1 MPRQH
6 DGPPKP
12 RKQLFYADPE
22 HPGRS
27 RHDGCFAP
35 VKPGRRLN
43 PKKAGYP
50 RTEGP
55 CWVCQRG
62 TEDRTLW
69 LWFFSMLDQLE
80 MVPPAL
86 DAVSEAGFAL
96 AKDLRCGVLTGS
108 IEREKLES
116 NAAELVGAFRKAW
129 QEGARAAAYPGGQRD
144 FLQVGIAYGLIGLG
158 YVDGRLNERDPRR
171 YLAHPD
177 PTRRPL
183 VNAADI
189 EQVAGRLGYI
199 ARVVRRSVKEQ
210 REILRTPRGRDEN
223 EPLRAL
229 VAAYGASPVRLAES
243 AVSFLAT
250 PRFSEDRLRYQA
262 NLVAGTLRKRK
273 HQSKPLPES

>member
-1 MPRQH
+1 MHRQH

-12 RKQLFYADPE
+12 RKEVFYADPE
-22 HPGRS
+22 HLGQS
-27 RHDGCFAP
+27 RHDGCFGP
-35 VKPGRRLN
+35 DTQGRRLN
-43 PKKAGYP
+43 PRKAGYP

-55 CWVCQRG
+55 CWVCLAGIQ
-62 TEDRTLW
+62 DRTNW
-69 LWFFSMLDQLE
+69 LAFSATLDRLDT
-80 MVPPAL
+80 VPPAL

-129 QEGARAAAYPGGQRD
+129 QEGAQAAAYPGGQRD
-144 FLQVGIAYGLIGLG
+144 PLQVGIAYGLIGLG

-171 YLAHPD
+171 YLAHSD

-189 EQVAGRLGYI
+189 EHVAGRLGYI
-199 ARVVRRSVKEQ
+199 ARAVRRSIEEQ
-210 REILRTPRGRDEN
+210 REILRTRRGKDAN

-229 VAAYGASPVRLAES
+229 VATHGASPQRLAES
-243 AVSFLAT
+243 AVSFLAA
-250 PRFSEDRLRYQA
+250 PDQSEEIVRSQA
-262 NLVAGTLRKRK
+262 GLIAGTLRLRK
-273 HQSKPLPES
+273 HHGKPLPGA